1 MLDPRQQQKGG
12 FGAFAAREH
21 ERQELRD
28 ARNAV
33 LGRDAAADGAADG
46 AADAT
51 TDAADVTGPGPV
63 SAADGT
69 ADEATKR

>member
-21 ERQELRD
+21 EREELRN

-33 LGRDAAADGAADG
+33 LGPDAAVDAPTDAGDATKSDAVSAAD
-46 AADAT
+46 D
-51 TDAADVTGPGPV
+51 
-63 SAADGT
+63 AADGT
-69 ADEATKR
+69 AKR

>member
-33 LGRDAAADGAADG
+33 LGPDAAADAKPDADDATKPGAVSAAD
-46 AADAT
+46 D
-51 TDAADVTGPGPV
+51 
-63 SAADGT
+63 AADGT
-69 ADEATKR
+69 AKR

>member
-21 ERQELRD
+21 EREELRN

-33 LGRDAAADGAADG
+33 LGPDAAADAKPDAGDATKSDAVSAAD
-46 AADAT
+46 D
-51 TDAADVTGPGPV
+51 
-63 SAADGT
+63 AADGT
-69 ADEATKR
+69 AKR